1 MKTLVK
7 ATVLG
12 AALVWAG
19 SACAAGDAANGEKI
33 FKSVCKMCHQIG
45 AGAKAG
51 IGPAQNG
58 VYGSTAGSRAGFNY
72 STPLKDAGAKGLVWN
87 DENLDKWLASPK
99 ELVPGTKMTFPGEKD
114 AQKRADVIAFLK
126 TQPAQ

>member
-1 MKTLVK
+1 MLL
-7 ATVLG
+7 ATQPTVRKY
-12 AALVWAG
+12 
-19 SACAAGDAANGEKI
+19 SSRCARCATR
-33 FKSVCKMCHQIG
+33 SG

-87 DENLDKWLASPK
+87 DDNLDKWLTSPK
-99 ELVPGTKMTFPGEKD
+99 ALVPGTKMTFPGEKD